1 MSEVPDRPPG
11 VRGSTRLAGVIG
23 WPVEHSLSPAI
34 HNAAFAALGM
44 DWVYV
49 PMAVS
54 PPHLAEAIGGLR
66 ALGFAGA
73 NVTMP
78 HKTETAEIVDVC
90 SDDARALRAVNTIVV
105 GADEISGHNTDAL
118 GFERFLREDAGFDPS
133 GGSAL
138 VFGAGGA
145 ARACSL
151 ALARGGL
158 ANLSVA
164 VREPSRADDLRSV
177 VEGSNTAVQV
187 IDLEAVSS
195 TPSVDLIVNATPLGV
210 QGEALPVPPLGA
222 GVLAVDLLYRPSA
235 TPFQV
240 AAREAGCMVFGGLG
254 LLLNQAA
261 LSFEL
266 WTGQAPP
273 LPVMSAA
280 ALAALAEPGPST
292 GG

>member
-23 WPVEHSLSPAI
+23 WPVDHSLSPAI
-34 HNAAFAALGM
+34 HNAAFSALGM

-49 PMAVS
+49 PLAV
-54 PPHLAEAIGGLR
+54 PPPRLAEAIRGLR

-78 HKTETAEIVDVC
+78 HKTEAAEIVGAR
-90 SDDARALRAVNTIVV
+90 SDDALVLRAVNTIVV
-105 GADEISGHNTDAL
+105 GADEVSGHNTDAL
-118 GFERFLREDAGFDPS
+118 GFERFLREDAGFDPA
-133 GGSAL
+133 GRSAL

-145 ARACSL
+145 ARACAL

-158 ANLSVA
+158 ASLAVA
-164 VREPSRADDLRSV
+164 VREPSRADGLRTVLEGFGTTVTV
-177 VEGSNTAVQV
+177 VTVDEAPLMPSNLV
-187 IDLEAVSS
+187 I
-195 TPSVDLIVNATPLGV
+195 NATPLGV
-210 QGEALPVPPLGA
+210 HGEALPLPPLGV
-222 GVLAVDLLYRPSA
+222 GVMAVDLLYRPSA
-235 TPFQV
+235 TPFQT
-240 AAREAGCMVFGGLG
+240 AAREAGCVVFGGLG
-254 LLLNQAA
+254 LLLRQAA

-280 ALAALAEPGPST
+280 ALGELAEAGPSAEA
-292 GG
+292 